1 MKRLFYLLMMLS
13 CTLWSCSKSDGS
25 IDDPDDPDNPDA
37 PTNVMLDISVSD
49 LVFEAEGGEKEFTIY
64 CNSDW
69 TITNESEWCKTTVN
83 QGNGNSKIIVTVGVY
98 SEMEDRNTNLTI
110 KAGNI
115 TKVLTVTQKDGDA
128 IILSKDK
135 FDIPEEGGNV
145 TVEVKSNIQ
154 YEVSIPS
161 QFQNWIKHEPE
172 TKAITTK
179 NFTFTILENKEYEKR
194 EGYIVFNGNSLKD
207 TVHIYQTAARI
218 LILSKDTYNISS
230 AKESIEVELKSNV
243 DYSISIPSSASDW
256 IKLLETKAIRTDK
269 IYFEI
274 EENTTYDNRSAQI
287 FIKDKNSSLCDTL
300 YINQLQQN
308 ALILSQKQYEVLAGG
323 ERISIEVQ
331 SNIDYEI
338 IIPKT
343 VQEWIEQMP
352 QSKALTESMINLE
365 IKPNTTYDVRSAQ
378 VFIKDKNSSLC
389 DTLYINQLQQNAL
402 ILSQKQYEVLAGGER
417 ISIEVQSNIDYEI
430 IIPKTVQEWI
440 EQMPQSKALTESM
453 INLEIKPNTTYD
465 VRSAQIFI
473 KDKNSTLSDTVQVT
487 QAAKGTY
494 TGDISFETEQ
504 DLIDFQKAGYT
515 RVIGN
520 ITIQDNIRTLQK
532 LDNLLQEIDGNLT
545 IDCDNLTSLDGLY
558 NLKKI
563 TGNFTTRNAMITSYE
578 GIGNL
583 TEIGGDFE
591 VNTGL
596 YVLKSFEG
604 LESLEIIGGNF
615 KVITSPVFTGLF
627 EYLASFKGLSGLKS
641 IGGDF
646 EVNAYAYSLNALES
660 FEGLESLETIGGN
673 FRVIGGNASLNALS
687 SFKGLNGLK
696 SIGGDF
702 EVNTKFYNSLYVL
715 ASFEGLESLETIGG
729 DFRVIVESSPL
740 SALSSF
746 KGLNGLKS
754 IGGDFEV
761 NGGSYCLKSLSSFE
775 GFESLET
782 IGGNFRVIGEASSL
796 ESLSSFKG
804 LSGLKSIGGDFE
816 VNANFHSLKSLSS
829 FEGFESLETIGG
841 NFRVIGEASSLESL
855 SSFKGLNGLKSI
867 GGDFEVSA
875 NDSLSSFEGL
885 ESLETIGGNFR
896 VIDGAS
902 PLNSLSSFKGL
913 SGLKSIGGDFEVSSK
928 FSSLNS
934 LASFEGLE
942 SLETIGG
949 NFKVIAKSFSS
960 PSLNSLSSFKGLSG
974 LKSIGGDFEV
984 NAKSSSYSSSSLASL
999 ASFEGLESLETIGG
1013 NFRVIAE
1020 SSSSLNSLASFKG
1033 LSGLKSIGGD
1043 FEVNA
1048 KSSSS
1053 LNSLASFEGLENLT
1067 NIGGGKLTI
1076 KYCSSLNNID
1086 ALKNIESLNDIS
1098 ITECSKLYDFCILKN
1113 VVQNMSGTFYLNK
1126 NGYNPTKYQLLN
1138 GECSQIP
1145 QE

>member
-25 IDDPDDPDNPDA
+25 IDDPDDPDNPDT
-37 PTNVMLDISVSD
+37 PTNVTLDISVSD

-172 TKAITTK
+172 TKAITVK

-207 TVHIYQTAARI
+207 TVHIYQTADPRT

-243 DYSISIPSSASDW
+243 DYSISIPSSVSHW

-323 ERISIEVQ
+323 EQISIEVQ

-352 QSKALTESMINLE
+352 QSKALTKSMINLE
-365 IKPNTTYDVRSAQ
+365 VKPNTTYDVRSAQ
-378 VFIKDKNSSLC
+378 V
-389 DTLYINQLQQNAL
+389 
-402 ILSQKQYEVLAGGER
+402 
-417 ISIEVQSNIDYEI
+417 
-430 IIPKTVQEWI
+430 
-440 EQMPQSKALTESM
+440 
-453 INLEIKPNTTYD
+453 
-465 VRSAQIFI
+465 FI

-494 TGDISFETEQ
+494 TGDIIFETEQ
-504 DLIDFQKAGYT
+504 DLIDFQTAGYT
-515 RVIGN
+515 KVIGN
-520 ITIQDNIRTLQK
+520 IIVQGNKIRTLQK
-532 LDNLLQEIDGNLT
+532 LDNLLTEIDGNLT
-545 IDCDNLTSLDGLY
+545 IECSNLTSLDGLY

-563 TGNFTTRNAMITSYE
+563 TGNFITMHAWITSYE
-578 GIGNL
+578 GIGKL

-591 VNTGL
+591 VNA
-596 YVLKSFEG
+596 KSF
-604 LESLEIIGGNF
+604 
-615 KVITSPVFTGLF
+615 
-627 EYLASFKGLSGLKS
+627 Y
-641 IGGDF
+641 
-646 EVNAYAYSLNALES
+646 YS
-660 FEGLESLETIGGN
+660 
-673 FRVIGGNASLNALS
+673 
-687 SFKGLNGLK
+687 
-696 SIGGDF
+696 
-702 EVNTKFYNSLYVL
+702 
-715 ASFEGLESLETIGG
+715 
-729 DFRVIVESSPL
+729 
-740 SALSSF
+740 
-746 KGLNGLKS
+746 
-754 IGGDFEV
+754 
-761 NGGSYCLKSLSSFE
+761 
-775 GFESLET
+775 
-782 IGGNFRVIGEASSL
+782 
-796 ESLSSFKG
+796 
-804 LSGLKSIGGDFE
+804 
-816 VNANFHSLKSLSS
+816 
-829 FEGFESLETIGG
+829 
-841 NFRVIGEASSLESL
+841 
-855 SSFKGLNGLKSI
+855 
-867 GGDFEVSA
+867 
-875 NDSLSSFEGL
+875 
-885 ESLETIGGNFR
+885 
-896 VIDGAS
+896 
-902 PLNSLSSFKGL
+902 
-913 SGLKSIGGDFEVSSK
+913 
-928 FSSLNS
+928 SSLNS

-942 SLETIGG
+942 SLEEIGG
-949 NFKVIAKSFSS
+949 SFKVIAESS
-960 PSLNSLSSFKGLSG
+960 GSSSSSLNSLSSFKGLSG

-984 NAKSSSYSSSSLASL
+984 NAKSFSSSSLNSL

-1013 NFRVIAE
+1013 SFKVIAE
-1020 SSSSLNSLASFKG
+1020 SSYSSPLNSLSSFKG

-1048 KSSSS
+1048 EFSSS
-1053 LNSLASFEGLENLT
+1053 LNSLASFEGLENLQTIGGSFSCNRRISIKALSQLNSIGKNLEINLLFDEGLENLVRIGGDFKPSSSSSFKKLNKLSSIGGNFYVYTFSGTSFEGLESLT

-1076 KYCSSLNNID
+1076 NYCSSLNNID

-1098 ITECSKLYDFCILKN
+1098 ITTCPKLYDFCVLQN
-1113 VVQNMSGTFYLNK
+1113 VVQNMSGTFYLNN

>member
-13 CTLWSCSKSDGS
+13 CTLWSCSKSDGP
-25 IDDPDDPDNPDA
+25 IDDPDDPDNPDT
-37 PTNVMLDISVSD
+37 PTNVTLDISVSD

-172 TKAITTK
+172 TKAITVK

-207 TVHIYQTAARI
+207 TVHIYQTADPRT

-243 DYSISIPSSASDW
+243 DYSISIPSSASHW

-274 EENTTYDNRSAQI
+274 EENTTYDN
-287 FIKDKNSSLCDTL
+287 
-300 YINQLQQN
+300 
-308 ALILSQKQYEVLAGG
+308 
-323 ERISIEVQ
+323 
-331 SNIDYEI
+331 
-338 IIPKT
+338 
-343 VQEWIEQMP
+343 
-352 QSKALTESMINLE
+352 
-365 IKPNTTYDVRSAQ
+365 RSAQ

-402 ILSQKQYEVLAGGER
+402 ILSQKQYEVLAGGEQ

-440 EQMPQSKALTESM
+440 EQMPQSKAFTKSM
-453 INLEIKPNTTYD
+453 INLEVKPNTTYD
-465 VRSAQIFI
+465 VRSAQVFI

-504 DLIDFQKAGYT
+504 DLIDFQTAGYT
-515 RVIGN
+515 KVIGN
-520 ITIQDNIRTLQK
+520 IIVQYNIRTLQK
-532 LDNLLQEIDGNLT
+532 LDNLLTEIDGNLT
-545 IDCDNLTSLDGLY
+545 INCQSLTSLDGLY

-563 TGNFTTRNAMITSYE
+563 TGNFITWKACITSYE
-578 GIGNL
+578 GIDKL

-591 VNTGL
+591 VRL
-596 YVLKSFEG
+596 PYSLESFEG
-604 LESLEIIGGNF
+604 LESLETIGGNF
-615 KVITSPVFTGLF
+615 KVIDKLALSSLSSFKGLSSLKSIGGDF
-627 EYLASFKGLSGLKS
+627 EVNAKSSSLASFEGLENLETIGGNFKVIAESSFKGLNGLKSIGGDFEVNANSSLESFEGLESLETIGGNFKIIDNESSLNALSSFKGLSSLKSIGGDFEVNANSSLNSLSSFGGLESLETIGGNFRVIAESDHSLRFLSSFKGLSGLKS

-646 EVNAYAYSLNALES
+646 EVNAKLFCFEYLASFEGLESLETIGGDFKVIAESSLKSLSSFKGLSSLKSIGEDFEVNTNSSLNALESFEGLESLETIGGNFKIIDNESSLNALSSFKGLSSLKSIGGDFEVSTDHSSSPHPSHSLNALES

-673 FRVIGGNASLNALS
+673 FRVIAESFSYSYSFNVLS
-687 SFKGLNGLK
+687 SFKGLSSLK

-702 EVNTKFYNSLYVL
+702 EVKARVL
-715 ASFEGLESLETIGG
+715 E
-729 DFRVIVESSPL
+729 
-740 SALSSF
+740 
-746 KGLNGLKS
+746 
-754 IGGDFEV
+754 
-761 NGGSYCLKSLSSFE
+761 
-775 GFESLET
+775 
-782 IGGNFRVIGEASSL
+782 
-796 ESLSSFKG
+796 
-804 LSGLKSIGGDFE
+804 
-816 VNANFHSLKSLSS
+816 
-829 FEGFESLETIGG
+829 
-841 NFRVIGEASSLESL
+841 
-855 SSFKGLNGLKSI
+855 
-867 GGDFEVSA
+867 
-875 NDSLSSFEGL
+875 
-885 ESLETIGGNFR
+885 
-896 VIDGAS
+896 
-902 PLNSLSSFKGL
+902 
-913 SGLKSIGGDFEVSSK
+913 
-928 FSSLNS
+928 
-934 LASFEGLE
+934 
-942 SLETIGG
+942 
-949 NFKVIAKSFSS
+949 
-960 PSLNSLSSFKGLSG
+960 
-974 LKSIGGDFEV
+974 
-984 NAKSSSYSSSSLASL
+984 
-999 ASFEGLESLETIGG
+999 
-1013 NFRVIAE
+1013 
-1020 SSSSLNSLASFKG
+1020 
-1033 LSGLKSIGGD
+1033 
-1043 FEVNA
+1043 
-1048 KSSSS
+1048 
-1053 LNSLASFEGLENLT
+1053 SFEGLENLT
-1067 NIGGGKLTI
+1067 NIGDKLTI
-1076 KYCSSLNNID
+1076 KGCSSLNNID

-1098 ITECSKLYDFCILKN
+1098 ITTCSKLYDFCVLKN
-1113 VVQNMSGTFYLNK
+1113 VVQNMSGTFYVND

>member
-13 CTLWSCSKSDGS
+13 CTLWSCSKSDGP
-25 IDDPDDPDNPDA
+25 IDDPDNPDNPDA

-49 LVFEAEGGEKEFTIY
+49 LVFGAEGGEKEFTIY

-83 QGNGNSKIIVTVGVY
+83 QGNGDSKIIVTVGVY
-98 SEMEDRNTNLTI
+98 SEMEDRNTNLTV

-172 TKAITTK
+172 TKAITVK

-207 TVHIYQTAARI
+207 TVHIYQTADPRT

-243 DYSISIPSSASDW
+243 DYSISIPSSASHW

-274 EENTTYDNRSAQI
+274 EENTTYDN
-287 FIKDKNSSLCDTL
+287 
-300 YINQLQQN
+300 
-308 ALILSQKQYEVLAGG
+308 
-323 ERISIEVQ
+323 
-331 SNIDYEI
+331 
-338 IIPKT
+338 
-343 VQEWIEQMP
+343 
-352 QSKALTESMINLE
+352 
-365 IKPNTTYDVRSAQ
+365 RSAQ

-402 ILSQKQYEVLAGGER
+402 ILSQKQYEVLAGGEQ

-440 EQMPQSKALTESM
+440 EQMPQSKALTKSM
-453 INLEIKPNTTYD
+453 INLEVKPNPTDD

-487 QAAKGTY
+487 QAAKGIY
-494 TGDISFETEQ
+494 IGDIIFETEQ
-504 DLIDFQKAGYT
+504 DLIDFQTAGYT
-515 RVIGN
+515 KVRGNVIVSGGE
-520 ITIQDNIRTLQK
+520 ITTLQK
-532 LDNLLQEIDGNLT
+532 LDNLLTEINGSLRLECSTLT
-545 IDCDNLTSLDGLY
+545 TLDGLY
-558 NLKKI
+558 GLKTI
-563 TGNFTTRNAMITSYE
+563 TDSLI
-578 GIGNL
+578 IKD
-583 TEIGGDFE
+583 GDM
-591 VNTGL
+591 T
-596 YVLKSFEG
+596 SFEG
-604 LESLEIIGGNF
+604 LRNLG
-615 KVITSPVFTGLF
+615 
-627 EYLASFKGLSGLKS
+627 
-641 IGGDF
+641 
-646 EVNAYAYSLNALES
+646 
-660 FEGLESLETIGGN
+660 
-673 FRVIGGNASLNALS
+673 
-687 SFKGLNGLK
+687 
-696 SIGGDF
+696 
-702 EVNTKFYNSLYVL
+702 
-715 ASFEGLESLETIGG
+715 
-729 DFRVIVESSPL
+729 
-740 SALSSF
+740 
-746 KGLNGLKS
+746 
-754 IGGDFEV
+754 
-761 NGGSYCLKSLSSFE
+761 
-775 GFESLET
+775 
-782 IGGNFRVIGEASSL
+782 
-796 ESLSSFKG
+796 
-804 LSGLKSIGGDFE
+804 
-816 VNANFHSLKSLSS
+816 
-829 FEGFESLETIGG
+829 
-841 NFRVIGEASSLESL
+841 
-855 SSFKGLNGLKSI
+855 
-867 GGDFEVSA
+867 
-875 NDSLSSFEGL
+875 
-885 ESLETIGGNFR
+885 
-896 VIDGAS
+896 
-902 PLNSLSSFKGL
+902 
-913 SGLKSIGGDFEVSSK
+913 
-928 FSSLNS
+928 
-934 LASFEGLE
+934 
-942 SLETIGG
+942 TIGG
-949 NFKVIAKSFSS
+949 NFKVIAESS
-960 PSLNSLSSFKGLSG
+960 YSYYYSLNSLSSFKGLSG

-984 NAKSSSYSSSSLASL
+984 NAKSSYSSSLKSL

-1020 SSSSLNSLASFKG
+1020 SSSSSYSSSSSSLNSLSSFKG

-1053 LNSLASFEGLENLT
+1053 LNSLASFEGLESLETIGGNFKVIAGSYSSLESLSSFKSLSGLKSIGGDFEVNAKSYSSLKSLASFEGLESLT

-1076 KYCSSLNNID
+1076 NYCSSLNNID

-1098 ITECSKLYDFCILKN
+1098 ITTCPKLYDFCVLQN
-1113 VVQNMSGTFYLNK
+1113 VVQNMSGTFYLNN

>member
-172 TKAITTK
+172 TKSITVK

-207 TVHIYQTAARI
+207 TVHIYQTADPRT

-230 AKESIEVELKSNV
+230 AKESIEVELKPNV
-243 DYSISIPSSASDW
+243 DYSISIPSSASHW

-287 FIKDKNSSLCDTL
+287 FIRDKNSDLSDTL
-300 YINQLQQN
+300 TINQSQLN
-308 ALILSQKQYEVLAGG
+308 ALIIGQKDYKIPVEGQQ
-323 ERISIEVQ
+323 ISIEIK
-331 SNIDYEI
+331 SNIDYEVI
-338 IIPKT
+338 LSKT
-343 VQEWIEQMP
+343 AQSWIQEVP
-352 QSKALTESMINLE
+352 QSKGLTTSTLKYNILA
-365 IKPNTTYDVRSAQ
+365 NTTGVNRTAKIT
-378 VFIKDKNSSLC
+378 IKDKN
-389 DTLYINQLQQNAL
+389 N
-402 ILSQKQYEVLAGGER
+402 
-417 ISIEVQSNIDYEI
+417 
-430 IIPKTVQEWI
+430 
-440 EQMPQSKALTESM
+440 
-453 INLEIKPNTTYD
+453 
-465 VRSAQIFI
+465 
-473 KDKNSTLSDTVQVT
+473 TLSDTVQVI
-487 QAAKGTY
+487 QATEGTY
-494 TGDISFETEQ
+494 TGDIIFETEQ
-504 DLIDFQKAGYT
+504 DLIDFQTAGYT
-515 RVIGN
+515 KVMGN
-520 ITIQDNIRTLQK
+520 IIVQGDNIRTLQK
-532 LDNLLQEIDGNLT
+532 LNNLLQEIDGNLT
-545 IDCDNLTSLDGLY
+545 INCHSLTSLDGLY

-563 TGNFTTRNAMITSYE
+563 TGNFITERAGITSYE
-578 GIGNL
+578 GINNL

-591 VNTGL
+591 VNA
-596 YVLKSFEG
+596 KS
-604 LESLEIIGGNF
+604 
-615 KVITSPVFTGLF
+615 
-627 EYLASFKGLSGLKS
+627 
-641 IGGDF
+641 
-646 EVNAYAYSLNALES
+646 
-660 FEGLESLETIGGN
+660 
-673 FRVIGGNASLNALS
+673 S
-687 SFKGLNGLK
+687 S
-696 SIGGDF
+696 S
-702 EVNTKFYNSLYVL
+702 
-715 ASFEGLESLETIGG
+715 
-729 DFRVIVESSPL
+729 
-740 SALSSF
+740 
-746 KGLNGLKS
+746 
-754 IGGDFEV
+754 
-761 NGGSYCLKSLSSFE
+761 
-775 GFESLET
+775 
-782 IGGNFRVIGEASSL
+782 
-796 ESLSSFKG
+796 
-804 LSGLKSIGGDFE
+804 
-816 VNANFHSLKSLSS
+816 
-829 FEGFESLETIGG
+829 
-841 NFRVIGEASSLESL
+841 
-855 SSFKGLNGLKSI
+855 
-867 GGDFEVSA
+867 
-875 NDSLSSFEGL
+875 
-885 ESLETIGGNFR
+885 
-896 VIDGAS
+896 
-902 PLNSLSSFKGL
+902 
-913 SGLKSIGGDFEVSSK
+913 
-928 FSSLNS
+928 SSLNS

-942 SLETIGG
+942 SLETIR
-949 NFKVIAKSFSS
+949 
-960 PSLNSLSSFKGLSG
+960 
-974 LKSIGGDFEV
+974 
-984 NAKSSSYSSSSLASL
+984 
-999 ASFEGLESLETIGG
+999 G

-1020 SSSSLNSLASFKG
+1020 SSSLNSLASFKG

-1048 KSSSS
+1048 KSSFS

>member
-25 IDDPDDPDNPDA
+25 IDDPDDPDNPDT
-37 PTNVMLDISVSD
+37 PTNVTLDISVSD

-172 TKAITTK
+172 TKAITVK

-230 AKESIEVELKSNV
+230 AKKSIEVELKSNV
-243 DYSISIPSSASDW
+243 NYSISIPSSASHW

-274 EENTTYDNRSAQI
+274 EENTTYDN
-287 FIKDKNSSLCDTL
+287 
-300 YINQLQQN
+300 
-308 ALILSQKQYEVLAGG
+308 
-323 ERISIEVQ
+323 
-331 SNIDYEI
+331 
-338 IIPKT
+338 
-343 VQEWIEQMP
+343 
-352 QSKALTESMINLE
+352 
-365 IKPNTTYDVRSAQ
+365 RSAQ

-402 ILSQKQYEVLAGGER
+402 ILSQKQYEVLAGGEQ

-440 EQMPQSKALTESM
+440 EQMPQSKALTKSM

-465 VRSAQIFI
+465 VRSAQVFI

-504 DLIDFQKAGYT
+504 DLIDFQTAGYT
-515 RVIGN
+515 KVIGN
-520 ITIQDNIRTLQK
+520 IIVQYNIRTLQK
-532 LDNLLQEIDGNLT
+532 LDNLLTEIDGNLT
-545 IDCDNLTSLDGLY
+545 INCQSLTSLDGLY

-563 TGNFTTRNAMITSYE
+563 TGNFITWEACITSYE
-578 GIGNL
+578 GIDKL

-591 VNTGL
+591 VNANSSL
-596 YVLKSFEG
+596 ESFEG
-604 LESLEIIGGNF
+604 LESLETIGGNF
-615 KVITSPVFTGLF
+615 KIIDNESSLNA
-627 EYLASFKGLSGLKS
+627 LSSFKGLSSLKS

-646 EVNAYAYSLNALES
+646 EVSTDHSSSHHPSHSLNALES

-673 FRVIGGNASLNALS
+673 FRVIAESFSYSYSFNVLS
-687 SFKGLNGLK
+687 SFKGLSSLK

-702 EVNTKFYNSLYVL
+702 EVKARVL
-715 ASFEGLESLETIGG
+715 E
-729 DFRVIVESSPL
+729 
-740 SALSSF
+740 
-746 KGLNGLKS
+746 
-754 IGGDFEV
+754 
-761 NGGSYCLKSLSSFE
+761 
-775 GFESLET
+775 
-782 IGGNFRVIGEASSL
+782 
-796 ESLSSFKG
+796 
-804 LSGLKSIGGDFE
+804 
-816 VNANFHSLKSLSS
+816 
-829 FEGFESLETIGG
+829 
-841 NFRVIGEASSLESL
+841 
-855 SSFKGLNGLKSI
+855 
-867 GGDFEVSA
+867 
-875 NDSLSSFEGL
+875 
-885 ESLETIGGNFR
+885 
-896 VIDGAS
+896 
-902 PLNSLSSFKGL
+902 
-913 SGLKSIGGDFEVSSK
+913 
-928 FSSLNS
+928 
-934 LASFEGLE
+934 
-942 SLETIGG
+942 
-949 NFKVIAKSFSS
+949 
-960 PSLNSLSSFKGLSG
+960 
-974 LKSIGGDFEV
+974 
-984 NAKSSSYSSSSLASL
+984 
-999 ASFEGLESLETIGG
+999 
-1013 NFRVIAE
+1013 
-1020 SSSSLNSLASFKG
+1020 
-1033 LSGLKSIGGD
+1033 
-1043 FEVNA
+1043 
-1048 KSSSS
+1048 
-1053 LNSLASFEGLENLT
+1053 SFEGLENLT
-1067 NIGGGKLTI
+1067 NIGDKLTI
-1076 KYCSSLNNID
+1076 KGCSSLNNID

-1098 ITECSKLYDFCILKN
+1098 ITTCSKLYDFCVLKN
-1113 VVQNMSGTFYLNK
+1113 VVQNMSGTFYVND

>member
-13 CTLWSCSKSDGS
+13 CTLWSCSKSDGP
-25 IDDPDDPDNPDA
+25 IDDPDNPDNPDA

-49 LVFEAEGGEKEFTIY
+49 LVFGAEGGEKEFTIY

-83 QGNGNSKIIVTVGVY
+83 QGNGDSKIIVTVGVY
-98 SEMEDRNTNLTI
+98 SEMEDRNTNLTV

-172 TKAITTK
+172 TKAITVK

-207 TVHIYQTAARI
+207 TVHIYQTADPRT

-243 DYSISIPSSASDW
+243 DYSISIPSSASHW

-274 EENTTYDNRSAQI
+274 EENTTYDN
-287 FIKDKNSSLCDTL
+287 
-300 YINQLQQN
+300 
-308 ALILSQKQYEVLAGG
+308 
-323 ERISIEVQ
+323 
-331 SNIDYEI
+331 
-338 IIPKT
+338 
-343 VQEWIEQMP
+343 
-352 QSKALTESMINLE
+352 
-365 IKPNTTYDVRSAQ
+365 RSAQ

-402 ILSQKQYEVLAGGER
+402 ILSQKQYEVLAGGEQ

-440 EQMPQSKALTESM
+440 EQMPQSKALTKSM
-453 INLEIKPNTTYD
+453 INLEVKPNPTDD

-487 QAAKGTY
+487 QAAKGIY
-494 TGDISFETEQ
+494 IGDIIFETEQ
-504 DLIDFQKAGYT
+504 DLIDFQTAGYT
-515 RVIGN
+515 KVRGNVIVSGGE
-520 ITIQDNIRTLQK
+520 ITTLQK
-532 LDNLLQEIDGNLT
+532 LDNLLTEINGSLRLECSTLT
-545 IDCDNLTSLDGLY
+545 TLDGLY
-558 NLKKI
+558 GLKTI
-563 TGNFTTRNAMITSYE
+563 TDSLI
-578 GIGNL
+578 IKD
-583 TEIGGDFE
+583 GDM
-591 VNTGL
+591 T
-596 YVLKSFEG
+596 SFEG
-604 LESLEIIGGNF
+604 LRNLG
-615 KVITSPVFTGLF
+615 
-627 EYLASFKGLSGLKS
+627 
-641 IGGDF
+641 
-646 EVNAYAYSLNALES
+646 
-660 FEGLESLETIGGN
+660 
-673 FRVIGGNASLNALS
+673 
-687 SFKGLNGLK
+687 
-696 SIGGDF
+696 
-702 EVNTKFYNSLYVL
+702 
-715 ASFEGLESLETIGG
+715 
-729 DFRVIVESSPL
+729 
-740 SALSSF
+740 
-746 KGLNGLKS
+746 
-754 IGGDFEV
+754 
-761 NGGSYCLKSLSSFE
+761 
-775 GFESLET
+775 
-782 IGGNFRVIGEASSL
+782 
-796 ESLSSFKG
+796 
-804 LSGLKSIGGDFE
+804 
-816 VNANFHSLKSLSS
+816 
-829 FEGFESLETIGG
+829 
-841 NFRVIGEASSLESL
+841 
-855 SSFKGLNGLKSI
+855 
-867 GGDFEVSA
+867 
-875 NDSLSSFEGL
+875 
-885 ESLETIGGNFR
+885 
-896 VIDGAS
+896 
-902 PLNSLSSFKGL
+902 
-913 SGLKSIGGDFEVSSK
+913 
-928 FSSLNS
+928 
-934 LASFEGLE
+934 
-942 SLETIGG
+942 TIGG
-949 NFKVIAKSFSS
+949 NFKVIAESS
-960 PSLNSLSSFKGLSG
+960 SSYYYYSLNSLSSFKGLSG

-984 NAKSSSYSSSSLASL
+984 NAKSSSSSSLKSLASFEGLESLETIGGNFRVIAESSSSSSSSLNSLSSFKGLSGLKSIGGDFEVNAKSSSSSSLKSLASFEGLESLETIGGNFRVIAESSSSYYYYYYSLNSLSSFKGLSGLKSIGGDFEVNAKSSSSSSLKSLASFEGLESLETIGGNFRVIAESSSSSSLNSLSSFKGLSGLKSIGGDFEVNAKYSSSLKSLASFEGLESLETIGGNFRVIAESSSSSSSSSLNSLSSFKGLSGLKSIGGDFEVNAKSSSSSSLKSL

-1020 SSSSLNSLASFKG
+1020 SSSSLNSLSSFKG

-1048 KSSSS
+1048 KSYSS
-1053 LNSLASFEGLENLT
+1053 LNSLASFEGLESLETIGGNFKVIAGSYSSLESLSSFKSLSGLKSIGGDFEVNAKYSSSLKSLASFEGLESLT

-1076 KYCSSLNNID
+1076 NYCSSLNNID

-1098 ITECSKLYDFCILKN
+1098 ITTCPKLYDFCVLQN
-1113 VVQNMSGTFYLNK
+1113 VVQNMSGTFYLNN

>member
-25 IDDPDDPDNPDA
+25 IDDPDDPDNPDT
-37 PTNVMLDISVSD
+37 PTNVTLDISVSD

-172 TKAITTK
+172 TKAITVK

-230 AKESIEVELKSNV
+230 AKKSIEVELKSNV
-243 DYSISIPSSASDW
+243 NYSISIPSSASHW

-274 EENTTYDNRSAQI
+274 EENTTYDN
-287 FIKDKNSSLCDTL
+287 
-300 YINQLQQN
+300 
-308 ALILSQKQYEVLAGG
+308 
-323 ERISIEVQ
+323 
-331 SNIDYEI
+331 
-338 IIPKT
+338 
-343 VQEWIEQMP
+343 
-352 QSKALTESMINLE
+352 
-365 IKPNTTYDVRSAQ
+365 RSAQ

-402 ILSQKQYEVLAGGER
+402 ILSQKQYEVLAGGEQ

-440 EQMPQSKALTESM
+440 EQMPQSKALTKSM

-465 VRSAQIFI
+465 VRSAQVFI

-504 DLIDFQKAGYT
+504 DLIDFQTAGYT
-515 RVIGN
+515 KVIGN
-520 ITIQDNIRTLQK
+520 IIVQYNIRTLQK
-532 LDNLLQEIDGNLT
+532 LDNLLTEIDGNLT
-545 IDCDNLTSLDGLY
+545 INCQSLTSLDGLY

-563 TGNFTTRNAMITSYE
+563 TGNFITWEACITSYE
-578 GIGNL
+578 GIDKL

-591 VNTGL
+591 VNAN
-596 YVLKSFEG
+596 S
-604 LESLEIIGGNF
+604 S
-615 KVITSPVFTGLF
+615 
-627 EYLASFKGLSGLKS
+627 
-641 IGGDF
+641 
-646 EVNAYAYSLNALES
+646 LES

-673 FRVIGGNASLNALS
+673 FKIIDNESSLNALS
-687 SFKGLNGLK
+687 SFKGLSSLK

-702 EVNTKFYNSLYVL
+702 EVKARVL
-715 ASFEGLESLETIGG
+715 E
-729 DFRVIVESSPL
+729 
-740 SALSSF
+740 
-746 KGLNGLKS
+746 
-754 IGGDFEV
+754 
-761 NGGSYCLKSLSSFE
+761 
-775 GFESLET
+775 
-782 IGGNFRVIGEASSL
+782 
-796 ESLSSFKG
+796 
-804 LSGLKSIGGDFE
+804 
-816 VNANFHSLKSLSS
+816 
-829 FEGFESLETIGG
+829 
-841 NFRVIGEASSLESL
+841 
-855 SSFKGLNGLKSI
+855 
-867 GGDFEVSA
+867 
-875 NDSLSSFEGL
+875 
-885 ESLETIGGNFR
+885 
-896 VIDGAS
+896 
-902 PLNSLSSFKGL
+902 
-913 SGLKSIGGDFEVSSK
+913 
-928 FSSLNS
+928 
-934 LASFEGLE
+934 
-942 SLETIGG
+942 
-949 NFKVIAKSFSS
+949 
-960 PSLNSLSSFKGLSG
+960 
-974 LKSIGGDFEV
+974 
-984 NAKSSSYSSSSLASL
+984 
-999 ASFEGLESLETIGG
+999 
-1013 NFRVIAE
+1013 
-1020 SSSSLNSLASFKG
+1020 
-1033 LSGLKSIGGD
+1033 
-1043 FEVNA
+1043 
-1048 KSSSS
+1048 
-1053 LNSLASFEGLENLT
+1053 SFEGLENLT
-1067 NIGGGKLTI
+1067 NIGDKLTI
-1076 KYCSSLNNID
+1076 KGCSSLNNID

-1098 ITECSKLYDFCILKN
+1098 ITTCSKLYDFCVLKN
-1113 VVQNMSGTFYLNK
+1113 VVQNMSGTFYVND

>member
-287 FIKDKNSSLCDTL
+287 
-300 YINQLQQN
+300 
-308 ALILSQKQYEVLAGG
+308 
-323 ERISIEVQ
+323 
-331 SNIDYEI
+331 
-338 IIPKT
+338 
-343 VQEWIEQMP
+343 
-352 QSKALTESMINLE
+352 
-365 IKPNTTYDVRSAQ
+365 
-378 VFIKDKNSSLC
+378 FIKDKNSSLC

-775 GFESLET
+775 G
-782 IGGNFRVIGEASSL
+782 
-796 ESLSSFKG
+796 
-804 LSGLKSIGGDFE
+804 
-816 VNANFHSLKSLSS
+816 
-829 FEGFESLETIGG
+829 
-841 NFRVIGEASSLESL
+841 
-855 SSFKGLNGLKSI
+855 
-867 GGDFEVSA
+867 
-875 NDSLSSFEGL
+875 L

-902 PLNSLSSFKGL
+902 P
-913 SGLKSIGGDFEVSSK
+913 
-928 FSSLNS
+928 
-934 LASFEGLE
+934 
-942 SLETIGG
+942 
-949 NFKVIAKSFSS
+949 
-960 PSLNSLSSFKGLSG
+960 LNSLSSFKGLSG

>member
-172 TKAITTK
+172 TKAITVK

-207 TVHIYQTAARI
+207 TVHIYQTADPRT

-230 AKESIEVELKSNV
+230 AKESIEVELKPNV
-243 DYSISIPSSASDW
+243 DYSISIPSSVSHW

-274 EENTTYDNRSAQI
+274 EENTTYDN
-287 FIKDKNSSLCDTL
+287 
-300 YINQLQQN
+300 
-308 ALILSQKQYEVLAGG
+308 
-323 ERISIEVQ
+323 
-331 SNIDYEI
+331 
-338 IIPKT
+338 
-343 VQEWIEQMP
+343 
-352 QSKALTESMINLE
+352 
-365 IKPNTTYDVRSAQ
+365 RSAQ

-402 ILSQKQYEVLAGGER
+402 ILSQKQYEVLAGGEQ

-440 EQMPQSKALTESM
+440 EQMPQSKALTKSM

-487 QAAKGTY
+487 QAAKGIY
-494 TGDISFETEQ
+494 IGDIIFTTEQ
-504 DLIDFQKAGYT
+504 DLIDFQAAGYT
-515 RVIGN
+515 KVRGNVIVSGGE
-520 ITIQDNIRTLQK
+520 ITTLQK
-532 LDNLLQEIDGNLT
+532 LDNLLTEINGSLRLECSTLT
-545 IDCDNLTSLDGLY
+545 TLDGLY
-558 NLKKI
+558 GLKTI
-563 TGNFTTRNAMITSYE
+563 TDSLIIKDGNMT
-578 GIGNL
+578 
-583 TEIGGDFE
+583 
-591 VNTGL
+591 
-596 YVLKSFEG
+596 SFEG
-604 LESLEIIGGNF
+604 LRN
-615 KVITSPVFTGLF
+615 
-627 EYLASFKGLSGLKS
+627 
-641 IGGDF
+641 
-646 EVNAYAYSLNALES
+646 
-660 FEGLESLETIGGN
+660 LETIGGN
-673 FRVIGGNASLNALS
+673 FRVIAKS
-687 SFKGLNGLK
+687 SN
-696 SIGGDF
+696 
-702 EVNTKFYNSLYVL
+702 
-715 ASFEGLESLETIGG
+715 
-729 DFRVIVESSPL
+729 
-740 SALSSF
+740 
-746 KGLNGLKS
+746 
-754 IGGDFEV
+754 
-761 NGGSYCLKSLSSFE
+761 
-775 GFESLET
+775 
-782 IGGNFRVIGEASSL
+782 SSL
-796 ESLSSFKG
+796 
-804 LSGLKSIGGDFE
+804 
-816 VNANFHSLKSLSS
+816 
-829 FEGFESLETIGG
+829 
-841 NFRVIGEASSLESL
+841 R
-855 SSFKGLNGLKSI
+855 
-867 GGDFEVSA
+867 
-875 NDSLSSFEGL
+875 
-885 ESLETIGGNFR
+885 
-896 VIDGAS
+896 
-902 PLNSLSSFKGL
+902 
-913 SGLKSIGGDFEVSSK
+913 
-928 FSSLNS
+928 
-934 LASFEGLE
+934 
-942 SLETIGG
+942 
-949 NFKVIAKSFSS
+949 
-960 PSLNSLSSFKGLSG
+960 SLSSFKGLSG

-984 NAKSSSYSSSSLASL
+984 NAKSFSYSSSLDAL

-1013 NFRVIAE
+1013 NFKVIAE
-1020 SSSSLNSLASFKG
+1020 SSNSSSLRSLSSFKGLSSLKSIGGDFEVNAKSSYSSSSLDALESFEGLESLEIIGGNFKVIAESSNSSSLRSLSSFKGLSGLKSIGGDFEVNAKSFYSSSLDALESFEGLSGLKSIGGDFEVNAKSFSYSSSLDALASFEGLESLETIGGNFKVIGFSLESLSSFKGLSGLKSIGGDFEVGNLNSLESFEGLESLETIGGNFKVIGPSLNFLASFKG

-1076 KYCSSLNNID
+1076 SNCKSLNNID
-1086 ALKNIESLNDIS
+1086 ILKNIESLNDIS
-1098 ITECSKLYDFCILKN
+1098 ITECSKLYDFCVLKN

>member
-1 MKRLFYLLMMLS
+1 MILTILIIPIPQLMSRLIFQ
-13 CTLWSCSKSDGS
+13 
-25 IDDPDDPDNPDA
+25 
-37 PTNVMLDISVSD
+37 SD

-172 TKAITTK
+172 TKAITVK

-207 TVHIYQTAARI
+207 TVHIYQTADPRT

-243 DYSISIPSSASDW
+243 DYSISIPSSVSHW

-323 ERISIEVQ
+323 EQISIEVQ

-352 QSKALTESMINLE
+352 QSKALT
-365 IKPNTTYDVRSAQ
+365 K
-378 VFIKDKNSSLC
+378 
-389 DTLYINQLQQNAL
+389 
-402 ILSQKQYEVLAGGER
+402 
-417 ISIEVQSNIDYEI
+417 
-430 IIPKTVQEWI
+430 
-440 EQMPQSKALTESM
+440 SM

-487 QAAKGTY
+487 QAAKGIY
-494 TGDISFETEQ
+494 IGDIIFTTEQ
-504 DLIDFQKAGYT
+504 DLIDFQAAGYT
-515 RVIGN
+515 KVRGNVIVSGGE
-520 ITIQDNIRTLQK
+520 ITTLQK
-532 LDNLLQEIDGNLT
+532 LDNLLTEINGSLRLECSTLT
-545 IDCDNLTSLDGLY
+545 TLDGLY
-558 NLKKI
+558 GLKTI
-563 TGNFTTRNAMITSYE
+563 TDSLI
-578 GIGNL
+578 IKD
-583 TEIGGDFE
+583 GDM
-591 VNTGL
+591 T
-596 YVLKSFEG
+596 SFEG
-604 LESLEIIGGNF
+604 LRNLG
-615 KVITSPVFTGLF
+615 
-627 EYLASFKGLSGLKS
+627 
-641 IGGDF
+641 
-646 EVNAYAYSLNALES
+646 
-660 FEGLESLETIGGN
+660 
-673 FRVIGGNASLNALS
+673 
-687 SFKGLNGLK
+687 
-696 SIGGDF
+696 
-702 EVNTKFYNSLYVL
+702 
-715 ASFEGLESLETIGG
+715 
-729 DFRVIVESSPL
+729 
-740 SALSSF
+740 
-746 KGLNGLKS
+746 
-754 IGGDFEV
+754 
-761 NGGSYCLKSLSSFE
+761 
-775 GFESLET
+775 
-782 IGGNFRVIGEASSL
+782 
-796 ESLSSFKG
+796 
-804 LSGLKSIGGDFE
+804 
-816 VNANFHSLKSLSS
+816 
-829 FEGFESLETIGG
+829 
-841 NFRVIGEASSLESL
+841 
-855 SSFKGLNGLKSI
+855 
-867 GGDFEVSA
+867 
-875 NDSLSSFEGL
+875 
-885 ESLETIGGNFR
+885 
-896 VIDGAS
+896 
-902 PLNSLSSFKGL
+902 
-913 SGLKSIGGDFEVSSK
+913 
-928 FSSLNS
+928 
-934 LASFEGLE
+934 
-942 SLETIGG
+942 TIGG
-949 NFKVIAKSFSS
+949 NFKVIAESS
-960 PSLNSLSSFKGLSG
+960 YYSSYSLNSLSSFKGLSG

-984 NAKSSSYSSSSLASL
+984 NAKFSSLKSL
-999 ASFEGLESLETIGG
+999 ASFEGLESL
-1013 NFRVIAE
+1013 
-1020 SSSSLNSLASFKG
+1020 
-1033 LSGLKSIGGD
+1033 
-1043 FEVNA
+1043 
-1048 KSSSS
+1048 
-1053 LNSLASFEGLENLT
+1053 T

-1076 KYCSSLNNID
+1076 NYCSSLNNID

-1098 ITECSKLYDFCILKN
+1098 ITTCPKLYDFCVLQN
-1113 VVQNMSGTFYLNK
+1113 VVQNMSGTFYLNN

>member
-25 IDDPDDPDNPDA
+25 IDDPDDPDNPDT
-37 PTNVMLDISVSD
+37 PTNVTLDISVSD

-172 TKAITTK
+172 TKAITVK

-230 AKESIEVELKSNV
+230 AKKSIEVELKSNV
-243 DYSISIPSSASDW
+243 NYSISIPSSASHW

-274 EENTTYDNRSAQI
+274 EENTTYDN
-287 FIKDKNSSLCDTL
+287 
-300 YINQLQQN
+300 
-308 ALILSQKQYEVLAGG
+308 
-323 ERISIEVQ
+323 
-331 SNIDYEI
+331 
-338 IIPKT
+338 
-343 VQEWIEQMP
+343 
-352 QSKALTESMINLE
+352 
-365 IKPNTTYDVRSAQ
+365 RSAQ

-402 ILSQKQYEVLAGGER
+402 ILSQKQYEVLAGGEQ

-440 EQMPQSKALTESM
+440 EQMPQSKALTKSM

-465 VRSAQIFI
+465 VRSAQVFI

-504 DLIDFQKAGYT
+504 DLIDFQTAGYT
-515 RVIGN
+515 KVIGN
-520 ITIQDNIRTLQK
+520 IIVQYNIRTLQK
-532 LDNLLQEIDGNLT
+532 LDNLLTEIDGNLT
-545 IDCDNLTSLDGLY
+545 INCQSLTSLDGLY

-563 TGNFTTRNAMITSYE
+563 TGNFITWEACITSYE
-578 GIGNL
+578 GIDKL

-591 VNTGL
+591 VRL
-596 YVLKSFEG
+596 PYSLESFEG
-604 LESLEIIGGNF
+604 LESLETIGGNF
-615 KVITSPVFTGLF
+615 KVIDKLALSSLSSFKGLSSLKSIGGDF
-627 EYLASFKGLSGLKS
+627 EVNAKSSSLASFEGLENLETIGGNFKVIAESSFKGLNGLKSIGGDFEVNANSSLESFEGLESLETIGGNFKIIDNESSLNALSSFKGLSSLKSIGGDFEVNANSSLNSLSSFGGLESLETIGGNFRVIAESDHSLRFLSSFKGLSGLKS

-646 EVNAYAYSLNALES
+646 EVNAKLFCFEYLASFEGLENLETIGGNFKVIAGSYSSLESLSSFKGLSSLKSIGGDFEVSTDHSSSPHPSHSLNALES

-673 FRVIGGNASLNALS
+673 FRVIAESFSYSYSFNVLS
-687 SFKGLNGLK
+687 SFKGLSSLK

-702 EVNTKFYNSLYVL
+702 EVKARVL
-715 ASFEGLESLETIGG
+715 E
-729 DFRVIVESSPL
+729 
-740 SALSSF
+740 
-746 KGLNGLKS
+746 
-754 IGGDFEV
+754 
-761 NGGSYCLKSLSSFE
+761 
-775 GFESLET
+775 
-782 IGGNFRVIGEASSL
+782 
-796 ESLSSFKG
+796 
-804 LSGLKSIGGDFE
+804 
-816 VNANFHSLKSLSS
+816 
-829 FEGFESLETIGG
+829 
-841 NFRVIGEASSLESL
+841 
-855 SSFKGLNGLKSI
+855 
-867 GGDFEVSA
+867 
-875 NDSLSSFEGL
+875 
-885 ESLETIGGNFR
+885 
-896 VIDGAS
+896 
-902 PLNSLSSFKGL
+902 
-913 SGLKSIGGDFEVSSK
+913 
-928 FSSLNS
+928 
-934 LASFEGLE
+934 
-942 SLETIGG
+942 
-949 NFKVIAKSFSS
+949 
-960 PSLNSLSSFKGLSG
+960 
-974 LKSIGGDFEV
+974 
-984 NAKSSSYSSSSLASL
+984 
-999 ASFEGLESLETIGG
+999 
-1013 NFRVIAE
+1013 
-1020 SSSSLNSLASFKG
+1020 
-1033 LSGLKSIGGD
+1033 
-1043 FEVNA
+1043 
-1048 KSSSS
+1048 
-1053 LNSLASFEGLENLT
+1053 SFEGLENLT
-1067 NIGGGKLTI
+1067 NIGDKLTI
-1076 KYCSSLNNID
+1076 KGCSSLNNID

-1098 ITECSKLYDFCILKN
+1098 ITTCSKLYDFCVLKN
-1113 VVQNMSGTFYLNK
+1113 VVQNMSGTFYVND

>member
-25 IDDPDDPDNPDA
+25 IDDPDDPDNPDT
-37 PTNVMLDISVSD
+37 PTNVTLDISVSD

-172 TKAITTK
+172 TKAITVK

-207 TVHIYQTAARI
+207 TVHIYQTADPRT

-243 DYSISIPSSASDW
+243 DYSISIPSSVSHW

-323 ERISIEVQ
+323 EQISIEVQ

-352 QSKALTESMINLE
+352 QSKALTKSMINLE
-365 IKPNTTYDVRSAQ
+365 VKPNTTYDVRSAQ
-378 VFIKDKNSSLC
+378 V
-389 DTLYINQLQQNAL
+389 
-402 ILSQKQYEVLAGGER
+402 
-417 ISIEVQSNIDYEI
+417 
-430 IIPKTVQEWI
+430 
-440 EQMPQSKALTESM
+440 
-453 INLEIKPNTTYD
+453 
-465 VRSAQIFI
+465 FI

-494 TGDISFETEQ
+494 TGDIIFETEQ
-504 DLIDFQKAGYT
+504 DLIDFQTAGYT
-515 RVIGN
+515 KVIGN
-520 ITIQDNIRTLQK
+520 IIVQGNKIRTLQK
-532 LDNLLQEIDGNLT
+532 LDNLLTEIDGNLT
-545 IDCDNLTSLDGLY
+545 IECSNLTSLDGLY

-563 TGNFTTRNAMITSYE
+563 TGNFITMHAWITSYE
-578 GIGNL
+578 GIGKL

-591 VNTGL
+591 VNA
-596 YVLKSFEG
+596 KSF
-604 LESLEIIGGNF
+604 
-615 KVITSPVFTGLF
+615 
-627 EYLASFKGLSGLKS
+627 Y
-641 IGGDF
+641 
-646 EVNAYAYSLNALES
+646 YS
-660 FEGLESLETIGGN
+660 
-673 FRVIGGNASLNALS
+673 
-687 SFKGLNGLK
+687 
-696 SIGGDF
+696 
-702 EVNTKFYNSLYVL
+702 
-715 ASFEGLESLETIGG
+715 
-729 DFRVIVESSPL
+729 
-740 SALSSF
+740 
-746 KGLNGLKS
+746 
-754 IGGDFEV
+754 
-761 NGGSYCLKSLSSFE
+761 
-775 GFESLET
+775 
-782 IGGNFRVIGEASSL
+782 
-796 ESLSSFKG
+796 
-804 LSGLKSIGGDFE
+804 
-816 VNANFHSLKSLSS
+816 
-829 FEGFESLETIGG
+829 
-841 NFRVIGEASSLESL
+841 
-855 SSFKGLNGLKSI
+855 
-867 GGDFEVSA
+867 
-875 NDSLSSFEGL
+875 
-885 ESLETIGGNFR
+885 
-896 VIDGAS
+896 
-902 PLNSLSSFKGL
+902 
-913 SGLKSIGGDFEVSSK
+913 
-928 FSSLNS
+928 SSLNS

-942 SLETIGG
+942 SLEEIGG
-949 NFKVIAKSFSS
+949 SFKVIAESS
-960 PSLNSLSSFKGLSG
+960 GSSSSSLNSLSSFKGLSG

-984 NAKSSSYSSSSLASL
+984 NAESSSLNSL
-999 ASFEGLESLETIGG
+999 ASFEGLESLEEIGG
-1013 NFRVIAE
+1013 NFKVIAE
-1020 SSSSLNSLASFKG
+1020 SSLRSLSSFKG

-1048 KSSSS
+1048 EFSSS
-1053 LNSLASFEGLENLT
+1053 LNSLASFEGLENLQTIGGSFSCNRRISIKALSQLNSIGKNLEINLLFDEGLENLVRIGGDFKPSSSSSFKKLNKLSSIGGNFYVYTFSGTSFEGLESLT

-1076 KYCSSLNNID
+1076 NYCSSLNNID

-1098 ITECSKLYDFCILKN
+1098 ITTCPKLYDFCVLQN
-1113 VVQNMSGTFYLNK
+1113 VVQNMSGTFYLNN

>member
-13 CTLWSCSKSDGS
+13 CTLWSCSKSDGP
-25 IDDPDDPDNPDA
+25 IDDPDNPDNPDA

-49 LVFEAEGGEKEFTIY
+49 LVFGAEGGEKEFTIY

-83 QGNGNSKIIVTVGVY
+83 QGNGDSKIIVTVGVY
-98 SEMEDRNTNLTI
+98 SEMEDRNTNLTV

-172 TKAITTK
+172 TKAITVK

-207 TVHIYQTAARI
+207 TVHIYQTADPRT

-243 DYSISIPSSASDW
+243 DYSISIPSSASHW

-274 EENTTYDNRSAQI
+274 EENTTYDN
-287 FIKDKNSSLCDTL
+287 
-300 YINQLQQN
+300 
-308 ALILSQKQYEVLAGG
+308 
-323 ERISIEVQ
+323 
-331 SNIDYEI
+331 
-338 IIPKT
+338 
-343 VQEWIEQMP
+343 
-352 QSKALTESMINLE
+352 
-365 IKPNTTYDVRSAQ
+365 RSAQ

-402 ILSQKQYEVLAGGER
+402 ILSQKQYEVLAGGEQ

-440 EQMPQSKALTESM
+440 EQMPQSKALTKSM
-453 INLEIKPNTTYD
+453 INLEVKPNPTDD

-487 QAAKGTY
+487 QAAKGIY
-494 TGDISFETEQ
+494 IGDIIFETEQ
-504 DLIDFQKAGYT
+504 DLIDFQTAGYT
-515 RVIGN
+515 KVRGNVIVSGGE
-520 ITIQDNIRTLQK
+520 ITTLQK
-532 LDNLLQEIDGNLT
+532 LDNLLTEINGSLRLECSTLT
-545 IDCDNLTSLDGLY
+545 TLDGLY
-558 NLKKI
+558 GLKTI
-563 TGNFTTRNAMITSYE
+563 TDSLI
-578 GIGNL
+578 IKD
-583 TEIGGDFE
+583 GDM
-591 VNTGL
+591 T
-596 YVLKSFEG
+596 SFEG
-604 LESLEIIGGNF
+604 LRNLG
-615 KVITSPVFTGLF
+615 
-627 EYLASFKGLSGLKS
+627 
-641 IGGDF
+641 
-646 EVNAYAYSLNALES
+646 
-660 FEGLESLETIGGN
+660 
-673 FRVIGGNASLNALS
+673 
-687 SFKGLNGLK
+687 
-696 SIGGDF
+696 
-702 EVNTKFYNSLYVL
+702 
-715 ASFEGLESLETIGG
+715 
-729 DFRVIVESSPL
+729 
-740 SALSSF
+740 
-746 KGLNGLKS
+746 
-754 IGGDFEV
+754 
-761 NGGSYCLKSLSSFE
+761 
-775 GFESLET
+775 
-782 IGGNFRVIGEASSL
+782 
-796 ESLSSFKG
+796 
-804 LSGLKSIGGDFE
+804 
-816 VNANFHSLKSLSS
+816 
-829 FEGFESLETIGG
+829 
-841 NFRVIGEASSLESL
+841 
-855 SSFKGLNGLKSI
+855 
-867 GGDFEVSA
+867 
-875 NDSLSSFEGL
+875 
-885 ESLETIGGNFR
+885 
-896 VIDGAS
+896 
-902 PLNSLSSFKGL
+902 
-913 SGLKSIGGDFEVSSK
+913 
-928 FSSLNS
+928 
-934 LASFEGLE
+934 
-942 SLETIGG
+942 TIGG
-949 NFKVIAKSFSS
+949 NFKVIAESS
-960 PSLNSLSSFKGLSG
+960 YSYYYYYYLNSLSSFKGLSG

-984 NAKSSSYSSSSLASL
+984 NAKSSSSSSLKSL

-1020 SSSSLNSLASFKG
+1020 SSSYSSSSSLNSLSSFKG

-1048 KSSSS
+1048 KYSSS
-1053 LNSLASFEGLENLT
+1053 LNSLASFEGLESLETIGGNFKVIAGSYSSLESLSSFKSLSGLKSIGGDFEVNAKSYSSLKSLASFEGLESLT

-1076 KYCSSLNNID
+1076 NYCSSLNNID

-1098 ITECSKLYDFCILKN
+1098 ITTCSKLYDFCVLKN
-1113 VVQNMSGTFYLNK
+1113 VVQNMSGTFYVND

>member
-13 CTLWSCSKSDGS
+13 CTLWSCSKSDGP
-25 IDDPDDPDNPDA
+25 IDDPDNPDNPDA

-49 LVFEAEGGEKEFTIY
+49 LVFGAEGGEKEFTIY

-83 QGNGNSKIIVTVGVY
+83 QGNGDSKIIVTVGVY
-98 SEMEDRNTNLTI
+98 SEMEDRNTNLTV

-172 TKAITTK
+172 TKAITVK

-207 TVHIYQTAARI
+207 TVHIYQTADPRT

-243 DYSISIPSSASDW
+243 DYSISIPSSASHW

-274 EENTTYDNRSAQI
+274 EENTTYDN
-287 FIKDKNSSLCDTL
+287 
-300 YINQLQQN
+300 
-308 ALILSQKQYEVLAGG
+308 
-323 ERISIEVQ
+323 
-331 SNIDYEI
+331 
-338 IIPKT
+338 
-343 VQEWIEQMP
+343 
-352 QSKALTESMINLE
+352 
-365 IKPNTTYDVRSAQ
+365 RSAQ

-402 ILSQKQYEVLAGGER
+402 ILSQKQYEVLAGGEQ

-440 EQMPQSKALTESM
+440 EQMPQSKALTKSM
-453 INLEIKPNTTYD
+453 INLEVKPNPTDD

-487 QAAKGTY
+487 QAAKGIY
-494 TGDISFETEQ
+494 IGDIIFETEQ
-504 DLIDFQKAGYT
+504 DLIDFQTAGYT
-515 RVIGN
+515 KVRGNVIVSGGE
-520 ITIQDNIRTLQK
+520 ITTLQK
-532 LDNLLQEIDGNLT
+532 LDNLLTEINGSLRLECSTLT
-545 IDCDNLTSLDGLY
+545 TLDGLY
-558 NLKKI
+558 GLKTI
-563 TGNFTTRNAMITSYE
+563 TDSLI
-578 GIGNL
+578 IKD
-583 TEIGGDFE
+583 GDM
-591 VNTGL
+591 T
-596 YVLKSFEG
+596 SFEG
-604 LESLEIIGGNF
+604 LRNLG
-615 KVITSPVFTGLF
+615 
-627 EYLASFKGLSGLKS
+627 
-641 IGGDF
+641 
-646 EVNAYAYSLNALES
+646 
-660 FEGLESLETIGGN
+660 TIGGN
-673 FRVIGGNASLNALS
+673 FRVIA
-687 SFKGLNGLK
+687 
-696 SIGGDF
+696 
-702 EVNTKFYNSLYVL
+702 
-715 ASFEGLESLETIGG
+715 
-729 DFRVIVESSPL
+729 ESS
-740 SALSSF
+740 S
-746 KGLNGLKS
+746 
-754 IGGDFEV
+754 
-761 NGGSYCLKSLSSFE
+761 
-775 GFESLET
+775 
-782 IGGNFRVIGEASSL
+782 
-796 ESLSSFKG
+796 
-804 LSGLKSIGGDFE
+804 
-816 VNANFHSLKSLSS
+816 
-829 FEGFESLETIGG
+829 
-841 NFRVIGEASSLESL
+841 
-855 SSFKGLNGLKSI
+855 
-867 GGDFEVSA
+867 
-875 NDSLSSFEGL
+875 
-885 ESLETIGGNFR
+885 
-896 VIDGAS
+896 
-902 PLNSLSSFKGL
+902 
-913 SGLKSIGGDFEVSSK
+913 
-928 FSSLNS
+928 
-934 LASFEGLE
+934 
-942 SLETIGG
+942 
-949 NFKVIAKSFSS
+949 
-960 PSLNSLSSFKGLSG
+960 SLNSLSSFKGLSG

-984 NAKSSSYSSSSLASL
+984 NAKSYSSLKSL

-1020 SSSSLNSLASFKG
+1020 SSSSLNSLSSFKG

-1048 KSSSS
+1048 KYSSS
-1053 LNSLASFEGLENLT
+1053 LKSLASFEGLESLT

-1076 KYCSSLNNID
+1076 NYCSSLNNID

-1098 ITECSKLYDFCILKN
+1098 ITTCPKLYDFCVLQN
-1113 VVQNMSGTFYLNK
+1113 VVQNMSGTFYLNN

>member
-1 MKRLFYLLMMLS
+1 MMLS
-13 CTLWSCSKSDGS
+13 CTLWSCSKSDGP
-25 IDDPDDPDNPDA
+25 IDDPDDPDNPDT
-37 PTNVMLDISVSD
+37 PTNVTLDISVSD

-172 TKAITTK
+172 TKAITVK

-207 TVHIYQTAARI
+207 TVHIYQTADPRT

-243 DYSISIPSSASDW
+243 DYSISIPSSASHW

-274 EENTTYDNRSAQI
+274 EENTTYDN
-287 FIKDKNSSLCDTL
+287 
-300 YINQLQQN
+300 
-308 ALILSQKQYEVLAGG
+308 
-323 ERISIEVQ
+323 
-331 SNIDYEI
+331 
-338 IIPKT
+338 
-343 VQEWIEQMP
+343 
-352 QSKALTESMINLE
+352 
-365 IKPNTTYDVRSAQ
+365 RSAQ

-402 ILSQKQYEVLAGGER
+402 ILSQKQYEVLAGGEQ

-440 EQMPQSKALTESM
+440 EQMPQSKALTKSM

-465 VRSAQIFI
+465 VRSAQVFI

-504 DLIDFQKAGYT
+504 DLIDFQTAGYT
-515 RVIGN
+515 KVIGN
-520 ITIQDNIRTLQK
+520 IIVQYNIRTLQK
-532 LDNLLQEIDGNLT
+532 LDNLLTEIDGNLT
-545 IDCDNLTSLDGLY
+545 INCQSLTSLDGLY

-563 TGNFTTRNAMITSYE
+563 TGNFITWKACITSYE
-578 GIGNL
+578 GIDKL

-591 VNTGL
+591 VRL
-596 YVLKSFEG
+596 PYSLESFEG
-604 LESLEIIGGNF
+604 LESLETIGGNF
-615 KVITSPVFTGLF
+615 KVIDKLALSSLSSFKGLSSLKSIGGDF
-627 EYLASFKGLSGLKS
+627 EVNAKSSSLASFEGLENLETIGGNFKVIAESSFKGLNGLKSIGGDFEVNANSSLESFEGLESLETIGGNFKIIDNESSLNALSSFKGLSSLKSIGGDFEVNANSSLNSLSSFGGLESLETIGGNFRVIAESDHSLRFLSSFKGLSGLKS

-646 EVNAYAYSLNALES
+646 EVNAKLFCFEYLASFEGLESLETIGGDFKVIAESSLKSLSSFKGLSSLKSIGEDFEVNTNSSLNALESFEGLESLETIGGNFKIIDNESSLNALSSFKGLSSLKSIGGDFEVSTDHSSSPHPSHSLNALES

-673 FRVIGGNASLNALS
+673 FRVIAESFSYSYSFNVLS
-687 SFKGLNGLK
+687 SFKGLSSLK

-702 EVNTKFYNSLYVL
+702 EVKARVL
-715 ASFEGLESLETIGG
+715 E
-729 DFRVIVESSPL
+729 
-740 SALSSF
+740 
-746 KGLNGLKS
+746 
-754 IGGDFEV
+754 
-761 NGGSYCLKSLSSFE
+761 
-775 GFESLET
+775 
-782 IGGNFRVIGEASSL
+782 
-796 ESLSSFKG
+796 
-804 LSGLKSIGGDFE
+804 
-816 VNANFHSLKSLSS
+816 
-829 FEGFESLETIGG
+829 
-841 NFRVIGEASSLESL
+841 
-855 SSFKGLNGLKSI
+855 
-867 GGDFEVSA
+867 
-875 NDSLSSFEGL
+875 
-885 ESLETIGGNFR
+885 
-896 VIDGAS
+896 
-902 PLNSLSSFKGL
+902 
-913 SGLKSIGGDFEVSSK
+913 
-928 FSSLNS
+928 
-934 LASFEGLE
+934 
-942 SLETIGG
+942 
-949 NFKVIAKSFSS
+949 
-960 PSLNSLSSFKGLSG
+960 
-974 LKSIGGDFEV
+974 
-984 NAKSSSYSSSSLASL
+984 
-999 ASFEGLESLETIGG
+999 
-1013 NFRVIAE
+1013 
-1020 SSSSLNSLASFKG
+1020 
-1033 LSGLKSIGGD
+1033 
-1043 FEVNA
+1043 
-1048 KSSSS
+1048 
-1053 LNSLASFEGLENLT
+1053 SFEGLENLT
-1067 NIGGGKLTI
+1067 NIGDKLTI
-1076 KYCSSLNNID
+1076 KGCSSLNNID

-1098 ITECSKLYDFCILKN
+1098 ITTCSKLYDFCVLKN
-1113 VVQNMSGTFYLNK
+1113 VVQNMSGTFYVND

>member
-13 CTLWSCSKSDGS
+13 CTLWSCSKSDGP
-25 IDDPDDPDNPDA
+25 IDDPDDPDNPDT
-37 PTNVMLDISVSD
+37 PTNVTLDISVSD

-172 TKAITTK
+172 TKAITVK

-207 TVHIYQTAARI
+207 TVHIYQTADPRT

-243 DYSISIPSSASDW
+243 DYSISIPSSASHW

-274 EENTTYDNRSAQI
+274 EENTTYDNRSAQV

-323 ERISIEVQ
+323 EQISIEVQ

-352 QSKALTESMINLE
+352 QSKAFTKSMINLE
-365 IKPNTTYDVRSAQ
+365 VKPNTTYDVRSAQ

-402 ILSQKQYEVLAGGER
+402 ILSQKQYEVLAGGEQ

-440 EQMPQSKALTESM
+440 EQMPQSKAFTKSM
-453 INLEIKPNTTYD
+453 INLEVKPNTTYD
-465 VRSAQIFI
+465 VRSAQVFI

-504 DLIDFQKAGYT
+504 DLIDFQTAGYT
-515 RVIGN
+515 KVIGN
-520 ITIQDNIRTLQK
+520 IIVQYNIRTLQK
-532 LDNLLQEIDGNLT
+532 LDNLLTEIDGNLT
-545 IDCDNLTSLDGLY
+545 INCQSLTSLDGLY

-563 TGNFTTRNAMITSYE
+563 TGNFITWKACITSYE
-578 GIGNL
+578 GIDKL

-591 VNTGL
+591 VRL
-596 YVLKSFEG
+596 PY
-604 LESLEIIGGNF
+604 SLE
-615 KVITSPVFTGLF
+615 
-627 EYLASFKGLSGLKS
+627 
-641 IGGDF
+641 
-646 EVNAYAYSLNALES
+646 
-660 FEGLESLETIGGN
+660 
-673 FRVIGGNASLNALS
+673 
-687 SFKGLNGLK
+687 
-696 SIGGDF
+696 
-702 EVNTKFYNSLYVL
+702 
-715 ASFEGLESLETIGG
+715 
-729 DFRVIVESSPL
+729 
-740 SALSSF
+740 
-746 KGLNGLKS
+746 
-754 IGGDFEV
+754 
-761 NGGSYCLKSLSSFE
+761 
-775 GFESLET
+775 
-782 IGGNFRVIGEASSL
+782 
-796 ESLSSFKG
+796 
-804 LSGLKSIGGDFE
+804 
-816 VNANFHSLKSLSS
+816 
-829 FEGFESLETIGG
+829 
-841 NFRVIGEASSLESL
+841 
-855 SSFKGLNGLKSI
+855 
-867 GGDFEVSA
+867 
-875 NDSLSSFEGL
+875 
-885 ESLETIGGNFR
+885 
-896 VIDGAS
+896 
-902 PLNSLSSFKGL
+902 
-913 SGLKSIGGDFEVSSK
+913 
-928 FSSLNS
+928 
-934 LASFEGLE
+934 SFEGLE

-949 NFKVIAKSFSS
+949 NFKVIDKLALS
-960 PSLNSLSSFKGLSG
+960 SLSSFKGLSS

-984 NAKSSSYSSSSLASL
+984 KARV
-999 ASFEGLESLETIGG
+999 LE
-1013 NFRVIAE
+1013 
-1020 SSSSLNSLASFKG
+1020 
-1033 LSGLKSIGGD
+1033 
-1043 FEVNA
+1043 
-1048 KSSSS
+1048 
-1053 LNSLASFEGLENLT
+1053 SFEGLENLT
-1067 NIGGGKLTI
+1067 NIGDKLTI
-1076 KYCSSLNNID
+1076 KGCSSLNNID

-1098 ITECSKLYDFCILKN
+1098 ITTCSKLYDFCVLKN
-1113 VVQNMSGTFYLNK
+1113 VVQNMSGTFYVND

>member
-25 IDDPDDPDNPDA
+25 IDDPDDPDNPDT
-37 PTNVMLDISVSD
+37 PTNVTLDISVSD

-172 TKAITTK
+172 TKAITVK

-230 AKESIEVELKSNV
+230 AKKSIEVELKSNV
-243 DYSISIPSSASDW
+243 NYSISIPSSASHW

-274 EENTTYDNRSAQI
+274 EENTTYDN
-287 FIKDKNSSLCDTL
+287 
-300 YINQLQQN
+300 
-308 ALILSQKQYEVLAGG
+308 
-323 ERISIEVQ
+323 
-331 SNIDYEI
+331 
-338 IIPKT
+338 
-343 VQEWIEQMP
+343 
-352 QSKALTESMINLE
+352 
-365 IKPNTTYDVRSAQ
+365 RSAQ

-402 ILSQKQYEVLAGGER
+402 ILSQKQYEVLAGGEQ

-440 EQMPQSKALTESM
+440 EQMPQSKALTKSM

-465 VRSAQIFI
+465 VRSAQVFI

-504 DLIDFQKAGYT
+504 DLIDFQTAGYT
-515 RVIGN
+515 KVIGN
-520 ITIQDNIRTLQK
+520 IIVQYNIRTLQK
-532 LDNLLQEIDGNLT
+532 LDNLLTEIDGNLT
-545 IDCDNLTSLDGLY
+545 INCQSLTSLDGLY

-563 TGNFTTRNAMITSYE
+563 TGNFITWEACITSYE
-578 GIGNL
+578 GIDKL

-591 VNTGL
+591 VRL
-596 YVLKSFEG
+596 PYSLESFEG
-604 LESLEIIGGNF
+604 LESLETIGGNF
-615 KVITSPVFTGLF
+615 KVIDKLALSSLSSFKGLSSLKSIGGDF
-627 EYLASFKGLSGLKS
+627 EVNAKSSSLASFEGLENLETIGGNFKVIAESSFKGLNGLKSIGGDFEVNANSSLESFEGLESLETIGGNFKIIDNESSLNALSSFKGLSSLKSIGGDFEVNANSSLNSLSSFGGLESLETIGGNFRVIAESDHSLRFLSSFKGLSGLKS

-646 EVNAYAYSLNALES
+646 EVNAKLFCFEYLASFEGLENLETIGGNFKVIAGSYSSLESLSSFKGLSSLKSIGEDFEVNTNSSLNALESFEGLESLETIGGNFKIIDNESSLNALSSFKGLSSLKSIGGDFEVSTDHSSSPHPSHSLNALES

-673 FRVIGGNASLNALS
+673 FRVIAESFSYSYSFNVLS
-687 SFKGLNGLK
+687 SFKGLSSLK

-702 EVNTKFYNSLYVL
+702 EVKARVL
-715 ASFEGLESLETIGG
+715 E
-729 DFRVIVESSPL
+729 
-740 SALSSF
+740 
-746 KGLNGLKS
+746 
-754 IGGDFEV
+754 
-761 NGGSYCLKSLSSFE
+761 
-775 GFESLET
+775 
-782 IGGNFRVIGEASSL
+782 
-796 ESLSSFKG
+796 
-804 LSGLKSIGGDFE
+804 
-816 VNANFHSLKSLSS
+816 
-829 FEGFESLETIGG
+829 
-841 NFRVIGEASSLESL
+841 
-855 SSFKGLNGLKSI
+855 
-867 GGDFEVSA
+867 
-875 NDSLSSFEGL
+875 
-885 ESLETIGGNFR
+885 
-896 VIDGAS
+896 
-902 PLNSLSSFKGL
+902 
-913 SGLKSIGGDFEVSSK
+913 
-928 FSSLNS
+928 
-934 LASFEGLE
+934 
-942 SLETIGG
+942 
-949 NFKVIAKSFSS
+949 
-960 PSLNSLSSFKGLSG
+960 
-974 LKSIGGDFEV
+974 
-984 NAKSSSYSSSSLASL
+984 
-999 ASFEGLESLETIGG
+999 
-1013 NFRVIAE
+1013 
-1020 SSSSLNSLASFKG
+1020 
-1033 LSGLKSIGGD
+1033 
-1043 FEVNA
+1043 
-1048 KSSSS
+1048 
-1053 LNSLASFEGLENLT
+1053 SFEGLENLT
-1067 NIGGGKLTI
+1067 NIGDKLTI
-1076 KYCSSLNNID
+1076 KGCSSLNNID

-1098 ITECSKLYDFCILKN
+1098 ITTCSKLYDFCVLKN
-1113 VVQNMSGTFYLNK
+1113 VVQNMSGTFYVND

>member
-25 IDDPDDPDNPDA
+25 IDDPDDPDNPDT
-37 PTNVMLDISVSD
+37 PTNVTLDISVSD

-172 TKAITTK
+172 TKAITVK

-230 AKESIEVELKSNV
+230 AKKSIEVELKSNV
-243 DYSISIPSSASDW
+243 NYSISIPSSASHW

-274 EENTTYDNRSAQI
+274 EENTTYDN
-287 FIKDKNSSLCDTL
+287 
-300 YINQLQQN
+300 
-308 ALILSQKQYEVLAGG
+308 
-323 ERISIEVQ
+323 
-331 SNIDYEI
+331 
-338 IIPKT
+338 
-343 VQEWIEQMP
+343 
-352 QSKALTESMINLE
+352 
-365 IKPNTTYDVRSAQ
+365 RSAQ

-402 ILSQKQYEVLAGGER
+402 ILSQKQYEVLAGGEQ

-440 EQMPQSKALTESM
+440 EQMPQSKALTKSM

-465 VRSAQIFI
+465 VRSAQVFI

-504 DLIDFQKAGYT
+504 DLIDFQTAGYT
-515 RVIGN
+515 KVIGN
-520 ITIQDNIRTLQK
+520 IIVQYNIRTLQK
-532 LDNLLQEIDGNLT
+532 LDNLLTEIDGNLT
-545 IDCDNLTSLDGLY
+545 INCQSLTSLDGLY

-563 TGNFTTRNAMITSYE
+563 TGNFITWEACITSYE
-578 GIGNL
+578 GIDKL

-591 VNTGL
+591 VRL
-596 YVLKSFEG
+596 PYSLESFEG
-604 LESLEIIGGNF
+604 LESLETIGGNF
-615 KVITSPVFTGLF
+615 KVIDKLALSSLSSFKGLSSLKSIGGDF
-627 EYLASFKGLSGLKS
+627 EVNAKSSSLASFEGLENLETIGGNFKVIAESSFKGLNGLKSIGGDFEVNANSSLESFEGLESLETIGGNFRVIAESDHSLRFLSSFKGLSGLKS

-646 EVNAYAYSLNALES
+646 EVNAKLFCFEYLASFEGLENLETIGGNFKVIAGSYSSLESLSSFKGLSSLKSIGEDFEVNTNSSLNALESFEGLESLETIGGNFKIIDNESSLNALSSFKGLSSLKSIGGDFEVSTDHSSSPHPSHSLNALES

-673 FRVIGGNASLNALS
+673 FRVIAESFSYSYSFNVLS
-687 SFKGLNGLK
+687 SFKGLSSLK

-702 EVNTKFYNSLYVL
+702 EVKARVL
-715 ASFEGLESLETIGG
+715 E
-729 DFRVIVESSPL
+729 
-740 SALSSF
+740 
-746 KGLNGLKS
+746 
-754 IGGDFEV
+754 
-761 NGGSYCLKSLSSFE
+761 
-775 GFESLET
+775 
-782 IGGNFRVIGEASSL
+782 
-796 ESLSSFKG
+796 
-804 LSGLKSIGGDFE
+804 
-816 VNANFHSLKSLSS
+816 
-829 FEGFESLETIGG
+829 
-841 NFRVIGEASSLESL
+841 
-855 SSFKGLNGLKSI
+855 
-867 GGDFEVSA
+867 
-875 NDSLSSFEGL
+875 
-885 ESLETIGGNFR
+885 
-896 VIDGAS
+896 
-902 PLNSLSSFKGL
+902 
-913 SGLKSIGGDFEVSSK
+913 
-928 FSSLNS
+928 
-934 LASFEGLE
+934 
-942 SLETIGG
+942 
-949 NFKVIAKSFSS
+949 
-960 PSLNSLSSFKGLSG
+960 
-974 LKSIGGDFEV
+974 
-984 NAKSSSYSSSSLASL
+984 
-999 ASFEGLESLETIGG
+999 
-1013 NFRVIAE
+1013 
-1020 SSSSLNSLASFKG
+1020 
-1033 LSGLKSIGGD
+1033 
-1043 FEVNA
+1043 
-1048 KSSSS
+1048 
-1053 LNSLASFEGLENLT
+1053 SFEGLENLT
-1067 NIGGGKLTI
+1067 NIGDKLTI
-1076 KYCSSLNNID
+1076 KGCSSLNNID

-1098 ITECSKLYDFCILKN
+1098 ITTCSKLYDFCVLKN
-1113 VVQNMSGTFYLNK
+1113 VVQNMSGTFYVND

>member
-25 IDDPDDPDNPDA
+25 IDDPDDPDNPDT
-37 PTNVMLDISVSD
+37 PTNVTLDISVSD

-172 TKAITTK
+172 TKAITVK

-207 TVHIYQTAARI
+207 TVHIYQTADPRT

-243 DYSISIPSSASDW
+243 DYSISIPSSASHW

-274 EENTTYDNRSAQI
+274 EENTTYDN
-287 FIKDKNSSLCDTL
+287 
-300 YINQLQQN
+300 
-308 ALILSQKQYEVLAGG
+308 
-323 ERISIEVQ
+323 
-331 SNIDYEI
+331 
-338 IIPKT
+338 
-343 VQEWIEQMP
+343 
-352 QSKALTESMINLE
+352 
-365 IKPNTTYDVRSAQ
+365 RSAQ

-402 ILSQKQYEVLAGGER
+402 ILSQKQYEVLAGGEQ

-440 EQMPQSKALTESM
+440 EQMPQSKALTKSM
-453 INLEIKPNTTYD
+453 INLEVKPNPTDD

-487 QAAKGTY
+487 QAAKGIY
-494 TGDISFETEQ
+494 IGDIIFETEQ
-504 DLIDFQKAGYT
+504 DLIDFQTAGYT
-515 RVIGN
+515 KVRGNVIVSGGE
-520 ITIQDNIRTLQK
+520 ITTLQK
-532 LDNLLQEIDGNLT
+532 LDNLLTEINGSLRLECSTLT
-545 IDCDNLTSLDGLY
+545 TLDGLY
-558 NLKKI
+558 GLKTI
-563 TGNFTTRNAMITSYE
+563 TDSLI
-578 GIGNL
+578 IKD
-583 TEIGGDFE
+583 GDM
-591 VNTGL
+591 T
-596 YVLKSFEG
+596 SFEG
-604 LESLEIIGGNF
+604 LRNLGTIGGNF
-615 KVITSPVFTGLF
+615 KVIAESS
-627 EYLASFKGLSGLKS
+627 YS
-641 IGGDF
+641 
-646 EVNAYAYSLNALES
+646 YYYSLN
-660 FEGLESLETIGGN
+660 
-673 FRVIGGNASLNALS
+673 
-687 SFKGLNGLK
+687 
-696 SIGGDF
+696 
-702 EVNTKFYNSLYVL
+702 
-715 ASFEGLESLETIGG
+715 
-729 DFRVIVESSPL
+729 
-740 SALSSF
+740 
-746 KGLNGLKS
+746 
-754 IGGDFEV
+754 
-761 NGGSYCLKSLSSFE
+761 
-775 GFESLET
+775 
-782 IGGNFRVIGEASSL
+782 
-796 ESLSSFKG
+796 SLSSFKG

-816 VNANFHSLKSLSS
+816 VNAKYSSLKSL
-829 FEGFESLETIGG
+829 
-841 NFRVIGEASSLESL
+841 A
-855 SSFKGLNGLKSI
+855 
-867 GGDFEVSA
+867 
-875 NDSLSSFEGL
+875 SFEGL

-896 VIDGAS
+896 VIAE
-902 PLNSLSSFKGL
+902 SS
-913 SGLKSIGGDFEVSSK
+913 SS
-928 FSSLNS
+928 SSS
-934 LASFEGLE
+934 
-942 SLETIGG
+942 
-949 NFKVIAKSFSS
+949 
-960 PSLNSLSSFKGLSG
+960 SLNSLSSFKGLSG

-984 NAKSSSYSSSSLASL
+984 NAKSYSSLNSL

-1013 NFRVIAE
+1013 NFKVIAG
-1020 SSSSLNSLASFKG
+1020 SYSSLESLSSFKG

-1048 KSSSS
+1048 KYSSS
-1053 LNSLASFEGLENLT
+1053 LKSLASFEGLESLT

-1076 KYCSSLNNID
+1076 NYCSSLNNID

-1098 ITECSKLYDFCILKN
+1098 ITTCPKLYDFCVLQN
-1113 VVQNMSGTFYLNK
+1113 VVQNMSGTFYLNN

>member
-25 IDDPDDPDNPDA
+25 IDDPDDPDNPDT
-37 PTNVMLDISVSD
+37 PTNVTLDISVSD

-172 TKAITTK
+172 TKAITVK

-207 TVHIYQTAARI
+207 TVHIYQTADPRT

-243 DYSISIPSSASDW
+243 DYSISIPSSVSHW

-323 ERISIEVQ
+323 EQISIEVQ

-352 QSKALTESMINLE
+352 QSKALTKSMINLE
-365 IKPNTTYDVRSAQ
+365 VKPNTTYDVRSAQ
-378 VFIKDKNSSLC
+378 V
-389 DTLYINQLQQNAL
+389 
-402 ILSQKQYEVLAGGER
+402 
-417 ISIEVQSNIDYEI
+417 
-430 IIPKTVQEWI
+430 
-440 EQMPQSKALTESM
+440 
-453 INLEIKPNTTYD
+453 
-465 VRSAQIFI
+465 FI

-494 TGDISFETEQ
+494 TGDIIFETEQ
-504 DLIDFQKAGYT
+504 DLIDFQTAGYT
-515 RVIGN
+515 KVIGN
-520 ITIQDNIRTLQK
+520 IIVQGNKIRTLQK
-532 LDNLLQEIDGNLT
+532 LDNLLTEIDGNLT
-545 IDCDNLTSLDGLY
+545 IECSNLTSLDGLY

-563 TGNFTTRNAMITSYE
+563 TGNFITMHAWITSYE
-578 GIGNL
+578 GIGKL

-591 VNTGL
+591 VNA
-596 YVLKSFEG
+596 KSFYY
-604 LESLEIIGGNF
+604 S
-615 KVITSPVFTGLF
+615 S
-627 EYLASFKGLSGLKS
+627 
-641 IGGDF
+641 
-646 EVNAYAYSLNALES
+646 SLNS
-660 FEGLESLETIGGN
+660 
-673 FRVIGGNASLNALS
+673 
-687 SFKGLNGLK
+687 
-696 SIGGDF
+696 
-702 EVNTKFYNSLYVL
+702 L
-715 ASFEGLESLETIGG
+715 ASFEGLESLEEIGG
-729 DFRVIVESSPL
+729 SFKVIAESSG
-740 SALSSF
+740 SS
-746 KGLNGLKS
+746 S
-754 IGGDFEV
+754 
-761 NGGSYCLKSLSSFE
+761 
-775 GFESLET
+775 
-782 IGGNFRVIGEASSL
+782 SSL
-796 ESLSSFKG
+796 NSLSSFKG

-816 VNANFHSLKSLSS
+816 VNA
-829 FEGFESLETIGG
+829 ES
-841 NFRVIGEASSLESL
+841 
-855 SSFKGLNGLKSI
+855 
-867 GGDFEVSA
+867 
-875 NDSLSSFEGL
+875 
-885 ESLETIGGNFR
+885 
-896 VIDGAS
+896 
-902 PLNSLSSFKGL
+902 
-913 SGLKSIGGDFEVSSK
+913 
-928 FSSLNS
+928 SSLNS

-942 SLETIGG
+942 SLEEIGG
-949 NFKVIAKSFSS
+949 NFKVIAESFGSS
-960 PSLNSLSSFKGLSG
+960 SSSSSLNSLSSFKGLSG

-984 NAKSSSYSSSSLASL
+984 NAKSFYSSSSLNSL
-999 ASFEGLESLETIGG
+999 ASFEGLESLEEIGG
-1013 NFRVIAE
+1013 NFKVIAE
-1020 SSSSLNSLASFKG
+1020 SFGSSSSSSSLNSLSSFKG

-1048 KSSSS
+1048 ESSSLNSLASFEGLESLEEIGGNFKVIAESSLRSLSSFKGLSGLKSIGGDFEVNAEFSSS
-1053 LNSLASFEGLENLT
+1053 LNSLASFEGLENLQTIGGSFSCNRRISIKALSQLNSIGKNLEINLLFDEGLENLVRIGGDFKPSSSSSFKKLNKLSSIGGNFYVYTFSGTSFEGLESLT

-1076 KYCSSLNNID
+1076 NYCSSLNNID

-1098 ITECSKLYDFCILKN
+1098 ITTCPKLYDFCVLQN
-1113 VVQNMSGTFYLNK
+1113 VVQNMSGTFYLNN

>member
-25 IDDPDDPDNPDA
+25 IDDPDDPDNPDT
-37 PTNVMLDISVSD
+37 PTNVTLDISVSD

-172 TKAITTK
+172 TKAITVK

-230 AKESIEVELKSNV
+230 AKKSIEVELKSNV
-243 DYSISIPSSASDW
+243 NYSISIPSSASHW

-274 EENTTYDNRSAQI
+274 EENTTYDN
-287 FIKDKNSSLCDTL
+287 
-300 YINQLQQN
+300 
-308 ALILSQKQYEVLAGG
+308 
-323 ERISIEVQ
+323 
-331 SNIDYEI
+331 
-338 IIPKT
+338 
-343 VQEWIEQMP
+343 
-352 QSKALTESMINLE
+352 
-365 IKPNTTYDVRSAQ
+365 RSAQ

-402 ILSQKQYEVLAGGER
+402 ILSQKQYEVLAGGEQISIEVQSNIDYEIIIPKTVQEWIEQMPQSKAFTKSMINLEVKPNTTYDNR
-417 ISIEVQSNIDYEI
+417 SAQVFIKDKNSSLCDTLYINQLQQNALILSQKQYEVLAGGEQISIEVQSNIDYEI

-440 EQMPQSKALTESM
+440 EQMPQSKALTKSM
-453 INLEIKPNTTYD
+453 INLEVKPNTTYD
-465 VRSAQIFI
+465 VRSAQVFI

-494 TGDISFETEQ
+494 TGDIIFETEQ
-504 DLIDFQKAGYT
+504 DLIDFQTAGYT
-515 RVIGN
+515 KVIGN
-520 ITIQDNIRTLQK
+520 IIVQYNIRTLQK
-532 LDNLLQEIDGNLT
+532 LDNLLTEIDGNLT
-545 IDCDNLTSLDGLY
+545 INCQSLTSLDGLY

-563 TGNFTTRNAMITSYE
+563 TGNFITWEACITSYE
-578 GIGNL
+578 GIDKL

-591 VNTGL
+591 VRL
-596 YVLKSFEG
+596 PYSLESFEG
-604 LESLEIIGGNF
+604 LESLETIGGNF
-615 KVITSPVFTGLF
+615 KVIDKLALSSLSSFKGLSSLKSIGGDF
-627 EYLASFKGLSGLKS
+627 EVNAKSSSLASFEGLENLETIGGNFKVIAESSFKGLNGLKSIGGDFEVNANSSLESFEGLESLETIGGNFKIIDNESSLNALSSFKGLSSLKSIGGDFEVNANSSLNSLSSFGGLESLETIGGNFRVIAESDHSLRFLSSFKGLSGLKS

-646 EVNAYAYSLNALES
+646 EVNAKLFCFEYLASFEGLENLETIGGNFKVIAGSYSSLESLSSFKGLSSLKSIGEDFEVNTNSSLNALESFEGLESLETIGGNFKIIDNESSLNALSSFKGLSSLKSIGGDFEVSTDHSSSPHPSHSLNALES

-673 FRVIGGNASLNALS
+673 FRVIAESFSYSYSFNVLS
-687 SFKGLNGLK
+687 SFKGLSSLK

-702 EVNTKFYNSLYVL
+702 EVKARVL
-715 ASFEGLESLETIGG
+715 E
-729 DFRVIVESSPL
+729 
-740 SALSSF
+740 
-746 KGLNGLKS
+746 
-754 IGGDFEV
+754 
-761 NGGSYCLKSLSSFE
+761 
-775 GFESLET
+775 
-782 IGGNFRVIGEASSL
+782 
-796 ESLSSFKG
+796 
-804 LSGLKSIGGDFE
+804 
-816 VNANFHSLKSLSS
+816 
-829 FEGFESLETIGG
+829 
-841 NFRVIGEASSLESL
+841 
-855 SSFKGLNGLKSI
+855 
-867 GGDFEVSA
+867 
-875 NDSLSSFEGL
+875 
-885 ESLETIGGNFR
+885 
-896 VIDGAS
+896 
-902 PLNSLSSFKGL
+902 
-913 SGLKSIGGDFEVSSK
+913 
-928 FSSLNS
+928 
-934 LASFEGLE
+934 
-942 SLETIGG
+942 
-949 NFKVIAKSFSS
+949 
-960 PSLNSLSSFKGLSG
+960 
-974 LKSIGGDFEV
+974 
-984 NAKSSSYSSSSLASL
+984 
-999 ASFEGLESLETIGG
+999 
-1013 NFRVIAE
+1013 
-1020 SSSSLNSLASFKG
+1020 
-1033 LSGLKSIGGD
+1033 
-1043 FEVNA
+1043 
-1048 KSSSS
+1048 
-1053 LNSLASFEGLENLT
+1053 SFEGLENLT
-1067 NIGGGKLTI
+1067 NIGDKLTI
-1076 KYCSSLNNID
+1076 KGCSSLNNID

-1098 ITECSKLYDFCILKN
+1098 ITTCSKLYDFCVLKN
-1113 VVQNMSGTFYLNK
+1113 VVQNMSGTFYVND

>member
-13 CTLWSCSKSDGS
+13 CTLWSCSKSEGS
-25 IDDPDDPDNPDA
+25 IDDPDDPDNPDT
-37 PTNVMLDISVSD
+37 PTNVTLDISVSD

-172 TKAITTK
+172 TKAITVK

-207 TVHIYQTAARI
+207 TVHIYQTADPRT

-243 DYSISIPSSASDW
+243 DYSISIPSSVSHW

-323 ERISIEVQ
+323 EQISIEVQ

-352 QSKALTESMINLE
+352 QSKALTKSMINLE
-365 IKPNTTYDVRSAQ
+365 VKPNPTD
-378 VFIKDKNSSLC
+378 
-389 DTLYINQLQQNAL
+389 
-402 ILSQKQYEVLAGGER
+402 
-417 ISIEVQSNIDYEI
+417 
-430 IIPKTVQEWI
+430 
-440 EQMPQSKALTESM
+440 
-453 INLEIKPNTTYD
+453 D

-487 QAAKGTY
+487 QAAKGIY
-494 TGDISFETEQ
+494 IGDIIFETEQ
-504 DLIDFQKAGYT
+504 DLIDFQTAGYT
-515 RVIGN
+515 KVRGNVIVSRWE
-520 ITIQDNIRTLQK
+520 ITTLQK
-532 LDNLLQEIDGNLT
+532 LDNLLTEINGSLRLECSTLT
-545 IDCDNLTSLDGLY
+545 TLDGLY
-558 NLKKI
+558 GLKTI
-563 TGNFTTRNAMITSYE
+563 TDSLI
-578 GIGNL
+578 IKD
-583 TEIGGDFE
+583 GDM
-591 VNTGL
+591 T
-596 YVLKSFEG
+596 SFEG
-604 LESLEIIGGNF
+604 LRN
-615 KVITSPVFTGLF
+615 
-627 EYLASFKGLSGLKS
+627 
-641 IGGDF
+641 
-646 EVNAYAYSLNALES
+646 
-660 FEGLESLETIGGN
+660 LETIGGN
-673 FRVIGGNASLNALS
+673 FRVIA
-687 SFKGLNGLK
+687 
-696 SIGGDF
+696 
-702 EVNTKFYNSLYVL
+702 
-715 ASFEGLESLETIGG
+715 ES
-729 DFRVIVESSPL
+729 
-740 SALSSF
+740 
-746 KGLNGLKS
+746 
-754 IGGDFEV
+754 
-761 NGGSYCLKSLSSFE
+761 
-775 GFESLET
+775 
-782 IGGNFRVIGEASSL
+782 SSL

-816 VNANFHSLKSLSS
+816 VNA
-829 FEGFESLETIGG
+829 
-841 NFRVIGEASSLESL
+841 
-855 SSFKGLNGLKSI
+855 
-867 GGDFEVSA
+867 
-875 NDSLSSFEGL
+875 
-885 ESLETIGGNFR
+885 
-896 VIDGAS
+896 
-902 PLNSLSSFKGL
+902 
-913 SGLKSIGGDFEVSSK
+913 
-928 FSSLNS
+928 
-934 LASFEGLE
+934 
-942 SLETIGG
+942 
-949 NFKVIAKSFSS
+949 
-960 PSLNSLSSFKGLSG
+960 
-974 LKSIGGDFEV
+974 
-984 NAKSSSYSSSSLASL
+984 
-999 ASFEGLESLETIGG
+999 
-1013 NFRVIAE
+1013 
-1020 SSSSLNSLASFKG
+1020 
-1033 LSGLKSIGGD
+1033 
-1043 FEVNA
+1043 

-1053 LNSLASFEGLENLT
+1053 DSYSLKSLASFEGLENLQTIGGSFSCNRRISIKALSQLNSIGKNLEINLLFDEGLENLVRIGGDFKPGSSSSFKTLNKLSSIGGNFYVYAFSGTSFEGLESLT

-1076 KYCSSLNNID
+1076 KNCSSLNNID

-1098 ITECSKLYDFCILKN
+1098 ITECPKLYDFCVLKN
-1113 VVQNMSGTFYLNK
+1113 VVQNMSGTFYLNN